1 MYCNVRFGCRLP
13 HVFALLPPAKS
24 RKLVFIW
31 YLIIFGYWISAMP
44 QMEHTVDEIA
54 DYAC

>member
-31 YLIIFGYWISAMP
+31 YLIIFGYWISAVP
-44 QMEHTVDEIA
+44 QMEHTVDEIV